1 LILFAALVVL
11 AQIGYRV
18 WNPSAPIF
26 QAMSGL
32 ALLNLAGNV
41 ACFGLLWRHREEDVN
56 MRSVWECSRN
66 DIADGLPVLVAAA
79 GVWATGAAWPDL
91 VVASGLALLFFRS
104 AYRIFADGR
113 ENLVIQTQ

>member
-1 LILFAALVVL
+1 MILFAALVVL

-41 ACFGLLWRHREEDVN
+41 ACFGLLWRHREEGVN

-104 AYRIFADGR
+104 AYRIFADAR
-113 ENLVIQTQ
+113 ESLAIQTQ